1 MKLRGIVAI
10 AFMLFSVF
18 ILGCESNPL
27 YFRLSSDYFPIS
39 PAGAT
44 WEYSIDGGG
53 SRIVTVVDQTVT
65 GERPCWRLQSGA
77 GYTYWINED
86 GKLERFEEHT
96 VLFNGFEVPIYQA
109 WITMFDWPLAS
120 GMTFR
125 DSVTAQAVS
134 QGVTLSHTWIR
145 NQTVEGP
152 EVSPDGSWS
161 ECYKIHQ
168 EETVINWIQTA
179 GFSPETTL
187 AVRDLWL
194 APDVGIVSIQS
205 ADSVITLTSFTG
217 GEE

>member
-1 MKLRGIVAI
+1 MKKTVAI
-10 AFMLFSVF
+10 AVAAFLVLYSA
-18 ILGCESNPL
+18 CESNPV
-27 YFRLSSDYFPIS
+27 YFRLSSDYFPVS

-53 SRIVTVVDQTVT
+53 SRIVTVVDQTVV

-77 GYTYWINED
+77 DYTYWINEN
-86 GKLERFEEHT
+86 GRLEKYEDHT

-109 WITMFDWPLAS
+109 WITMFQWPLAD

-145 NQTVEGP
+145 NQVVTGP
-152 EVSPDGSWS
+152 EVSPDGAWS
-161 ECYKIHQ
+161 NCYRVHQ
-168 EETVINWIQTA
+168 EEMVINWIQTA
-179 GFSPETTL
+179 GFAPETTL
-187 AVRDLWL
+187 SVRNIWL
-194 APDVGIVSIQS
+194 APDVGMVVMQS
-205 ADSVITLTSFTG
+205 ADSLITLTSFTG

>member
-1 MKLRGIVAI
+1 MKKIV
-10 AFMLFSVF
+10 
-18 ILGCESNPL
+18 ILISAVLLVLYSACESNPVYL
-27 YFRLSSDYFPIS
+27 RMSSNYYPVS

-53 SRIVTVVDQTVT
+53 SRIVTVVDQTVV

-77 GYTYWINED
+77 DYSYWINEK
-86 GKLERFEEHT
+86 GRLEKYEDHT

-109 WITMFDWPLAS
+109 WITMFQWPLAD

-145 NQTVEGP
+145 DQVVTGP
-152 EVSPDGSWS
+152 EVSPDGAWS
-161 ECYKIHQ
+161 NCYRVHQ
-168 EETVINWIQTA
+168 EEMVINWIQTA
-179 GFSPETTL
+179 GFAPETTL
-187 AVRDLWL
+187 SVRNIWL
-194 APDVGIVSIQS
+194 APDVGMVVMQS
-205 ADSVITLTSFTG
+205 ADSLITLTSFTG